1 MRFLVVLSIMMGI
14 RLLLA
19 RRTTRVG
26 YGNANKV
33 TNRMTRVNRV
43 NRVNRVIALVGLVG
57 F

>member
-1 MRFLVVLSIMMGI
+1 MMGI